1 MNKMRNAGNT
11 SFNMRAFLVLTA
23 TATGILLPITGFG
36 SHFTQM
42 EPILSFSRHAW
53 MSAHTLLGLV
63 FMASTVSHVILNRRA
78 LSHYIRSCA
87 VRAGVRME
95 IGCTVALVMI
105 LLIVA
110 VGHAYR

>member
-1 MNKMRNAGNT
+1 MRNTGNT
-11 SFNMRAFLVLTA
+11 SFNMRGFLVLTA
-23 TATGILLPITGFG
+23 AATGILLPITGFG
-36 SHFTQM
+36 SHFNQM

-63 FMASTVSHVILNRRA
+63 FMASTVSHVIINRRA
-78 LSHYIRSCA
+78 LFKYVRGCA
-87 VRAGVRME
+87 VRAGVGIE
-95 IGCTVALVMI
+95 IGCTVALVMA